1 MMISR
6 KLLHFGVLLM
16 IAAIGFAV
24 MAQGGSVTFQS
35 TQFNVVEESEKARA
49 ILAGFDGEISF
60 VASEEG
66 PLIDILIAEGASG
79 SGSTDVVGAL
89 HGTFPSLV
97 SRDLLFDLSE
107 LTATLD
113 AQYDI
118 ADAFIELGKMGT
130 ADYQYYVPWM
140 QATFVMA
147 ANVEALEYLP
157 EGADLGNLTWAQLAE
172 WGRAMAEAT
181 GENKVGL
188 PVSGLFHRFMQ
199 GYMFP
204 SFTGGMVTEFRS
216 EAAVAMME
224 YLRDDL
230 WPVVNAESINYSFM
244 QEPLLSGEVWVA
256 FDHVARLGDAFA
268 AMANGETDL
277 EFVAFPAPSGP
288 AGRGFMSVV
297 VGLGVPFT
305 APNPDGAEAVI
316 QFMLQPETQA
326 QILAELNFFPVV
338 GGVDMDSLPPR
349 VSMIAD
355 AVAAQS
361 ASEDAIVALLPIGL
375 GDRGGEINQIF
386 RNVFSRIVQ
395 GGEAIEDVLQSEGE
409 SLNSL
414 LSDTGAAC
422 WAPDPASEGAC
433 VVK

>member
-1 MMISR
+1 MISR